1 MNKIKKIGKREE
13 GQSLVEFALVL
24 PILLLL
30 IVAIVDF
37 GWVFMAK
44 ITVNNAAR
52 EGARVYAV
60 NSDSS
65 VAESAANSAMSFIP
79 MAKTITLEKKSMG
92 TTPPEYEAYVK
103 ITGKLQPL
111 VGLFLPESI
120 DISSE
125 SYMKIE
131 YDVE

>member
-60 NSDSS
+60 NIDKSI
-65 VAESAANSAMSFIP
+65 ATTAANDAMSFIP
-79 MAKTITLEKKSMG
+79 MTKTVVVDKKPMG

-103 ITGKLQPL
+103 ITGSLKPL
-111 VGLFLPESI
+111 VGLFLPSSI
-120 DISSE
+120 EISSE

-131 YDVE
+131 YDIK